1 MTSNRWAIRLAL
13 PSAALLTVLLMTA
26 SLSSADCAKD
36 SKGEV
41 YCGAGSCVRD
51 SAGVVWCSRFYEGDA
66 QIARDG
72 TVLCGKGQC
81 EKDTR
86 GELFCSTEKGG
97 AVLKDSQG
105 RVRCY
110 GRCEPASVEMCESTP
125 ADTSE

>member
-1 MTSNRWAIRLAL
+1 MMA
-13 PSAALLTVLLMTA
+13 PAAY
-26 SLSSADCAKD
+26 ADCAK
-36 SKGEV
+36 SSNGEV
-41 YCGAGSCVRD
+41 YCGAGRCLRD
-51 SAGVVWCSRFYEGDA
+51 SAGVVWCSRYYEGDA
-66 QIARDG
+66 QVSRDG

-125 ADTSE
+125 ADASE